1 VKSKYRYVLP
11 EIQALL
17 ASRDLFAKAA
27 SEPTR
32 YSYADALLKLG
43 GQNPDVVSLD
53 ADVSKSMKTTM
64 FAAKFPERSFNFG
77 IAEQNMMAA
86 AAGMAT
92 TGLIPFANTYA
103 VFASMRALDMVR
115 NSIHYPRLNVKIA
128 ASHSG
133 LTPGPDGVTHQA
145 QEDLSIMR
153 ALAGSTVIAP
163 ADPTSTRMA
172 VHAAAAY
179 QGPVYLSFTR
189 DPVPVLYDESFPFR
203 IGKAVV
209 VREGSDVAIV
219 ANRDLVVQALIAA
232 ELLAKKGIDARVID
246 CHTLKPLD
254 ERTIL
259 AAARETGAVVTAENN
274 IIFGGLGSAVA
285 EVLVEKLPTPMKRVG
300 VQDTFAES
308 GPYLEV
314 IDKYGLTARHIVKAV
329 NEVMRRKAAPA
340 PVSKRKA
347 MPAARAVAA
356 KPGPKK
362 VAAKPKPKRKP
373 QARRPGRR

>member
-1 VKSKYRYVLP
+1 MKSKYRYVIP

-17 ASRDLFAKAA
+17 TSKELFAKAT

-32 YSYADALLKLG
+32 FSYADALLALG
-43 GQNPDVVSLD
+43 GTNPDVVSLD

-64 FAAKFPERSFNFG
+64 FAAKYPERSFNFG

-133 LTPGPDGVTHQA
+133 ITPGPDGVTHQA

-189 DPVPVLYDESFPFR
+189 DPVPVLYDETFPFE

-209 VREGSDVAIV
+209 VREGRDAAII
-219 ANRDLVVQALIAA
+219 ANRDLVIQALIAA
-232 ELLAKKGIDARVID
+232 EVLAKKGIDVRVID

-254 ERTIL
+254 ERMVL
-259 AAARETGAVVTAENN
+259 KAARETGAIVTAENN

-285 EVLVEKLPTPMKRVG
+285 EVLVEKYPIPMKRVG

-329 NEVMRRKAAPA
+329 NEVL
-340 PVSKRKA
+340 KRKPKLPVDGKSKA
-347 MPAARAVAA
+347 SV
-356 KPGPKK
+356 KPTSP
-362 VAAKPKPKRKP
+362 KPKPKATPKKKH
-373 QARRPGRR
+373 

>member
-11 EIQALL
+11 EIQTLL
-17 ASRDLFAKAA
+17 TSKDLFAKAK

-32 YSYADALLKLG
+32 YSYADALLALG
-43 GQNPDVVSLD
+43 EQNPDVVSLD
-53 ADVSKSMKTTM
+53 ADVSKSMKTTL

-115 NSIHYPRLNVKIA
+115 NSIHYPHLNVKIA

-179 QGPVYLSFTR
+179 NGPVYLSFTR
-189 DPVPVLYDESFPFR
+189 DPVPVLYDESFPFK

-209 VREGSDVAIV
+209 VREGKDAAIF
-219 ANRDLVVQALIAA
+219 ANRDLVVQALMAA
-232 ELLAKKGIDARVID
+232 ELLAKKGIDVRVID

-254 ERTIL
+254 EPMVL
-259 AAARETGAVVTAENN
+259 KAARDTGALVTAENN
-274 IIFGGLGSAVA
+274 IIYGGLGSAVA
-285 EVLVEKLPTPMKRVG
+285 ELLVEKFPIPMKRVG
-300 VQDTFAES
+300 VGNTFAES

-329 NEVMRRKAAPA
+329 NDVLRRKPA
-340 PVSKRKA
+340 VQGKP
-347 MPAARAVAA
+347 PA
-356 KPGPKK
+356 KPPAQPKSKAKSSK
-362 VAAKPKPKRKP
+362 VKAKL
-373 QARRPGRR
+373 RRRR

>member
-1 VKSKYRYVLP
+1 M
-11 EIQALL
+11 L
-17 ASRDLFAKAA
+17 ASKDLFVRAK
-27 SEPTR
+27 SQPTR
-32 YSYADALLKLG
+32 YSYADALLELG
-43 GQNPDVVSLD
+43 GKNPNVVSLD

-115 NSIHYPRLNVKIA
+115 NSIHYPHLNVKIA

-133 LTPGPDGVTHQA
+133 ITPGPDGVTHQA

-153 ALAGSTVIAP
+153 AIAGSTVIAP
-163 ADPTSTRMA
+163 ADPTSTKMA

-179 QGPVYLSFTR
+179 DGPVYLSFTR
-189 DPVPVLYDESFPFR
+189 DPVPVLYDETFPFK

-209 VREGSDVAIV
+209 VREGNDAAIV
-219 ANRDLVVQALIAA
+219 ANRDLVIQALIAA
-232 ELLAKKGIDARVID
+232 ELLAKKGIDVRVVD

-254 ERTIL
+254 EQMVL
-259 AAARETGAVVTAENN
+259 NAARDTGAIVTAENN
-274 IIFGGLGSAVA
+274 IIYGGLGSAVA
-285 EVLVEKLPTPMKRVG
+285 ELLVEKYPIPMKRVG
-300 VQDTFAES
+300 VGNTFAES

-329 NEVMRRKAAPA
+329 NEIL
-340 PVSKRKA
+340 KRKA
-347 MPAARAVAA
+347 KVTTIS
-356 KPGPKK
+356 KTKPKK
-362 VAAKPKPKRKP
+362 EKKR
-373 QARRPGRR
+373 